1 MRKAIISLVVGLA
14 SLVPVTG
21 SADGMPPSAS
31 NAGEKA
37 ANAKGD
43 KVTQADLAA
52 NAPDTYTV
60 VKGDTLWGIASKFLK
75 DPWKWPQIWQKNRDE
90 IKDPHWIYPGDV
102 IRLNRDGDSASLSLA
117 SRGGAGGPSG
127 GTAADAESNVVKID
141 PRTRIEALQEAIPSI
156 PGAVIGPFLT
166 QPLVVEANGMD
177 NAPMIVA
184 TGEGR
189 VVVGAGD
196 SAYADRIGTEDGIN
210 WQLYR
215 PGNALRDPETGEVL
229 GYEAKYLGDA
239 RVRRFGNPT
248 TLDVLRAREE
258 INRGDRLVAAREIS
272 YPTYMPRAPGK
283 PIKGVIMS
291 VEGGVSELGQF
302 QVVTINRGARD
313 GVEVGH
319 VLATLRRGPV
329 VNRDGRV
336 VEAPAPG
343 GSWMSKLNWESRPT
357 PVVPEVAPATPAPS
371 GPSKTGVPARGNVK
385 LPDERNG
392 LLFVFRVFDKMS
404 YGLIMRATKP
414 IYVGDYVQTP

>member
-1 MRKAIISLVVGLA
+1 
-14 SLVPVTG
+14 
-21 SADGMPPSAS
+21 MPASAS

-52 NAPDTYTV
+52 NAPDSYTV
-60 VKGDTLWGIASKFLK
+60 VKGDTLWGIAGKFLK

-102 IRLNRDGDSASLSLA
+102 IRLNRDGDLASLSLD

-127 GTAADAESNVVKID
+127 GTAADAESNVVKVE
-141 PRTRIEALQEAIPSI
+141 PRMRVEALQEAIPSI

-166 QPLVVEANGMD
+166 QPLVIEGDGME
-177 NAPMIVA
+177 NAPRIVA

-210 WQLYR
+210 WQIYR
-215 PGNALRDPETGEVL
+215 PGNALRDPETGELL

-258 INRGDRLVAAREIS
+258 INRGDRLVAARELA
-272 YPTYMPRAPGK
+272 YPSYMPRAPGK

-291 VEGGVSELGQF
+291 VEGGVSEVGQF

-313 GVEVGH
+313 GIEVGH
-319 VLATLRRGPV
+319 VLATLRRGPTV
-329 VNRDGRV
+329 DRNGRV
-336 VEAPAPG
+336 IDEVVPG
-343 GSWMSKLNWESRPT
+343 GSWMSKLNWDSRPT
-357 PVVPEVAPATPAPS
+357 PVVPDATPAAPARS
-371 GPSKTGVPARGNVK
+371 GPSKTGVAATGNVR

-404 YGLIMRATKP
+404 YGLIMRATRP

>member
-1 MRKAIISLVVGLA
+1 MPS
-14 SLVPVTG
+14 
-21 SADGMPPSAS
+21 SAA

-37 ANAKGD
+37 SNAKSD

-60 VKGDTLWGIASKFLK
+60 VKGDTLWGIAGKFLK

-102 IRLNRDGDSASLSLA
+102 IRLNRDGDLASLSLDA
-117 SRGGAGGPSG
+117 RGGGGAGGPSG

-141 PRTRIEALQEAIPSI
+141 PRMRIEALQEAIPSI
-156 PGAVIGPFLT
+156 PGTVIGPFLS
-166 QPLVVEANGMD
+166 QPLVVESTGMES
-177 NAPMIVA
+177 APKIVA

-196 SAYADRIGTEDGIN
+196 SAYADRIGTDDGIN
-210 WQLYR
+210 WQIYR
-215 PGNALRDPETGEVL
+215 PGQALRDPETGELL

-248 TLDVLRAREE
+248 TLDVLKAREE
-258 INRGDRLVAAREIS
+258 INRGDRLVAARELAF
-272 YPTYMPRAPGK
+272 PTYMPRSPGK
-283 PIKGVIMS
+283 PIKGTIMS

-313 GVEVGH
+313 GLEVGH
-319 VLATLRRGPV
+319 VLATLRRGPLV
-329 VNRDGRV
+329 DRNGRI
-336 VEAPAPG
+336 VEETGSG
-343 GSWMSKLNWESRPT
+343 GSLFSKLRWDARPN
-357 PVVPEVAPATPAPS
+357 PVVPDASSATPASSAPT
-371 GPSKTGVPARGNVK
+371 KTGVAVSGSVR

-404 YGLIMRATKP
+404 YGLIMRSTRP